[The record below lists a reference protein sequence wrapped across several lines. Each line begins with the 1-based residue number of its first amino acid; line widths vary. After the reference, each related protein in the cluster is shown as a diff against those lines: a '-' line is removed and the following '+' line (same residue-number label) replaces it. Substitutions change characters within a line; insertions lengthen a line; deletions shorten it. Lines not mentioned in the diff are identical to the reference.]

1 MQVMQALRMQI
12 EAGALPGGTYLPA
25 VRKLSK
31 AYGVAANTVLRAVRM
46 LIEQGLLEARP
57 RRGYLILESKPAAV
71 SFAYLMSTQNI
82 YAGFD
87 ALYKRLMQDFRNS
100 AGSRGEHCTT
110 IVLNPGDE
118 RHTVEQHGLE
128 RVNGLVLDT
137 PNEFLI
143 AWARKQRIAAV
154 LIDDVDVRRRVPAAV
169 QDNFGGSLA
178 AAEHLMGAGCSRI
191 AWFGKSL
198 DHHHAQARYGGAA
211 AGLAAAGRS
220 FASEH
225 FLPADAWENPGLL
238 ERAAREMLE
247 QRPDGVLAFWLPMA
261 AAVVAAARSLGLKI
275 GTDFRFAGWV
285 CEELHESSYAPLF
298 EAEVPPAVVWSSRR
312 MAELALEALR
322 AAPEFADGAAAATLV
337 PCALRATGARSGPAS
352 A

>member
-1 MQVMQALRMQI
+1 MQVMQALRVQI
-12 EAGALPGGTYLPA
+12 ESGALAGGTYLPA

-46 LIEQGLLEARP
+46 LIEQGLLEAQP
-57 RRGYLILESKPAAV
+57 RRGYFILESKPAAA

-87 ALYKRLMQDFRNS
+87 ALYKRLMQDFRS
-100 AGSRGEHCTT
+100 CSGERGEHCTT

-143 AWARKQRIAAV
+143 AWARRQKIATV
-154 LIDDVDVRRRVPAAV
+154 LIDDVDPRRRVPAAV
-169 QDNFGGSLA
+169 QDNFEGGMR
-178 AAEHLMGAGCSRI
+178 AAEHLAAAGCSRI

-225 FLPADAWENPGLL
+225 FLPADAWEHPGLL

-261 AAVVAAARSLGLKI
+261 AAVAAAARSLGLKI
-275 GTDFRFAGWV
+275 GTDFRFTGWV
-285 CEELHESSYAPLF
+285 CEELYESSYAPLF

-312 MAELALEALR
+312 MAELALAALR
-322 AAPEFADGAAAATLV
+322 AAPEFSDGAAAAMLV
-337 PCALRATGARSGPAS
+337 PCALRLRRSEADRDS